1 MRLAICSKVGK
12 VKVKMSSK
20 SGDNVLNMGVNWP

>member
-1 MRLAICSKVGK
+1 MRLAIHSKVGK

-20 SGDNVLNMGVNWP
+20 NGDNVLNMGVNWP